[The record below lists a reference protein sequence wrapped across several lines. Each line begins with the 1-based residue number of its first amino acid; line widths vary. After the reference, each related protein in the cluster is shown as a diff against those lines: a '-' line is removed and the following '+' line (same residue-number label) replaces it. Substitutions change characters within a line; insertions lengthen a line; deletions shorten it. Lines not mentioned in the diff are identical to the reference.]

1 VTWQTK
7 VLVIANQTA
16 GSDELL
22 AEMKGRAAAGPI
34 AFMLLLPAGPSG
46 RDQAGSRLQAAI
58 DRMQGEGLEVEGRLA
73 HDSDPLGAVH
83 EAWDPRAYDEIIV
96 STFPTGVSRWLQA
109 DLPHRVAKLTDAPVK
124 HVVAREAARAPG

>member
-22 AEMKGRAAAGPI
+22 TALKGRAGEGPI
-34 AFMLLLPAGPSG
+34 AFTLLVPAGPSA
-46 RDQAGSRLQAAI
+46 REQAGSRLQAAVE
-58 DRMQGEGLEVEGRLA
+58 RMRAEGLEVEGELA
-73 HDSDPLGAVH
+73 HDSDPLAAVH

-96 STFPTGVSRWLQA
+96 STLPTGVSRWLQA
-109 DLPHRVAKLTDAPVK
+109 DLPHRIAKLTDAPVK
-124 HVVAREAARAPG
+124 HVVARQAAHA